1 MSTAAAQP
9 QKRPLLSITVPC
21 HKQDPLLDRAL
32 ESCLKLAEHA
42 EIEVVVSWN
51 STDRAAF
58 EQIRARFPAFR
69 WYQPPQPLS
78 MGANWDYCLQ
88 QALGEWCLVLSYD
101 DQLLPDRV
109 LAMLPTLTACGPEV
123 GCYFGLAAVEDAVLS
138 PPKLTYPT
146 AQYKRLWRPQE
157 LWMQVPWGTP
167 VHLPA
172 AFFRRTAWERSGGFD
187 NGLAFAC
194 DAGVWERIARQYA
207 IWSTSDCW
215 CIYRWHAY
223 SVASVAAAH
232 GDLPRLANIV
242 RTQLRSWDVFGRFV
256 CWFGYARQAH
266 LTIQMNPEYLAAV
279 RQKFT
284 LRDRVRWAFLEGLE
298 QTKLRRHRLS
308 RLLFRFVLTLWR
320 WTAGTGPARV
330 PSEANQ
336 R

>member
-194 DAGVWERIARQYA
+194 DAGVWERIARQFA

-223 SVASVAAAH
+223 SIAAAQAAREDVIKLAADYLKQLAPWDFV
-232 GDLPRLANIV
+232 GRL
-242 RTQLRSWDVFGRFV
+242 V
-256 CWFGYARQAH
+256 CRFGYARQERLAIEMNSDYRINELAKLSFQKRVAWTIWCWLDRIEIGRH
-266 LTIQMNPEYLAAV
+266 LLSRFIFRILV
-279 RQKFT
+279 
-284 LRDRVRWAFLEGLE
+284 FLW
-298 QTKLRRHRLS
+298 RLS
-308 RLLFRFVLTLWR
+308 LKV
-320 WTAGTGPARV
+320 AGLVIPQPG
-330 PSEANQ
+330 NQ
-336 R
+336 

>member
-32 ESCLKLAEHA
+32 ESCLTLAGHA

-69 WYQPPQPLS
+69 WHQPPQPLS

-109 LAMLPTLTACGPEV
+109 LAMLPTLNACAPDV
-123 GCYFGLAAVEDAVLS
+123 GCYFGLAAVENAVLS
-138 PPKLTYPT
+138 PPTLTYPT
-146 AQYKRLWRPQE
+146 AEYKRLCRPQE

-172 AFFRRTAWERSGGFD
+172 AFFRRTAWQHSGGFD

-194 DAGVWERIARQYA
+194 DAGVWERIARQHA
-207 IWSTSDCW
+207 IWNTSECW

-223 SVASVAAAH
+223 TVASVAAAH
-232 GDLPRLANIV
+232 GDLPKLANII

-256 CWFGYARQAH
+256 CWFGYARQMH
-266 LTIQMNPEYLAAV
+266 LTIQMNAEYEAAA

-284 LRDRVRWAFLEGLE
+284 LRDQVRWSCFKWLERIKIG
-298 QTKLRRHRLS
+298 RHLCS
-308 RLLFRFVLTLWR
+308 RLVFRLALTLWR
-320 WTAGTGPARV
+320 WMMGTTPAFVTATPK
-330 PSEANQ
+330 
-336 R
+336 